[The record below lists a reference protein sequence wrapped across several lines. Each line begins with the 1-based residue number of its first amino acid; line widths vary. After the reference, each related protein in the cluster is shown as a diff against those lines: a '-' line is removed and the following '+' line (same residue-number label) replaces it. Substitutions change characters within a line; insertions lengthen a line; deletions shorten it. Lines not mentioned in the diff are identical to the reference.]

1 MLGSLKIVLNDYHLK
16 SLSDTIYRIK
26 IRFLDMHS
34 SKNTSLFLHFLII
47 LVLNQELIKQP
58 LKSLVISSENM
69 PGSIIEKK

>member
-1 MLGSLKIVLNDYHLK
+1 
-16 SLSDTIYRIK
+16 
-26 IRFLDMHS
+26 MHS

-58 LKSLVISSENM
+58 LKSLVILSENM